1 MGHKKKGGSFF
12 VTSRKKMNTT
22 ILNLQWSTSFSAI
35 ECWSVSSHVCGQ
47 TLKTD
52 LSEVSVDAVRL
63 VVNGRSKGGTKDQD
77 LATGADTWGE
87 AKETLPWQEA
97 RGPERTS
104 HGCRH
109 HRSVKRP
116 ERHPGGEKEHF
127 SPPNYCLFWHLLLH
141 FKHRCWQTKFPMF
154 SVKVPKAISEW

>member
-12 VTSRKKMNTT
+12 VTSRKKINTT

-63 VVNGRSKGGTKDQD
+63 VVNGRSKGGTKGQD

-116 ERHPGGEKEHF
+116 ERHPGGKR
-127 SPPNYCLFWHLLLH
+127 STSLH
-141 FKHRCWQTKFPMF
+141 QITACFGTFCYTSNIIADRQNSQCFQ
-154 SVKVPKAISEW
+154 